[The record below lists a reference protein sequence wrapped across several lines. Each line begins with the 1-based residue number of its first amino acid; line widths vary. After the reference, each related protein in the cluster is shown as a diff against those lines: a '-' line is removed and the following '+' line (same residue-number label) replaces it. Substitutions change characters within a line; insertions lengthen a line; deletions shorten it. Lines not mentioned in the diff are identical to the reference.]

1 MLEVTHITRRRVWCI
16 SHCSFQDKAN
26 DKCLL
31 TSREW
36 QGLKLKVEK
45 LDTVSLNNAFF
56 PTGFSKH
63 MCYELLLLV
72 MDHMQGKHERVDS
85 SGTVLVVSPL
95 VSLMIDWMTSLKE

>member
-1 MLEVTHITRRRVWCI
+1 MSTH
-16 SHCSFQDKAN
+16 FQRMARPETEGGKVRH
-26 DKCLL
+26 
-31 TSREW
+31 S
-36 QGLKLKVEK
+36 KLKQCV
-45 LDTVSLNNAFF
+45 F